1 MSRTGSLRGWALRGN
16 LPGRVCGMNMSATRA
31 WRRFALFPAYIV
43 CYVRCVLWLCFRAS
57 PCGCLLPRTV
67 PAKSARAKSTK
78 WHFVGSM
85 PARTRASLLASLLC
99 LCAALDVSHPCG
111 RRPVRQA
118 RLRSGRTSR
127 PVAAV
132 GKKVRLTVDL
142 GKDGEP
148 KGETSVVF
156 TPLLPRSVFVQV
168 DLRVP
173 LGMVIEETEKDDP
186 YPGRVIV
193 TGALPGY
200 SANGKVLAGDFVRAA
215 EIKPIA
221 TQAGTFHLQFSSQL
235 RSARH
240 PDDWQTNFSVILQ
253 RSELEAL
260 KALIDAAL

>member
-1 MSRTGSLRGWALRGN
+1 
-16 LPGRVCGMNMSATRA
+16 
-31 WRRFALFPAYIV
+31 
-43 CYVRCVLWLCFRAS
+43 
-57 PCGCLLPRTV
+57 
-67 PAKSARAKSTK
+67 
-78 WHFVGSM
+78 M

-200 SANGKVLAGDFVRAA
+200 SANGKVLAGDFVRGVTAYRTIMAGAPMWQQVISYTPQGKMQLKRLFFRTEGATFEDVREAIASHREEGANQTVSLVLERPVDLGSGEEGTPRLELDELAA
-215 EIKPIA
+215 GREKLQDIIISDLKKGGVKS
-221 TQAGTFHLQFSSQL
+221 QAEEELDQL
-235 RSARH
+235 SVPERANKLLS
-240 PDDWQTNFSVILQ
+240 PDDDIFKRNL
-253 RSELEAL
+253 
-260 KALIDAAL
+260 